1 MTPQPLDLKPLQK
14 ELPTLYGVDSRLEPR
29 PWLRIIA
36 SSLAVHLLF
45 ALLAWDLPIFKA
57 RSPRA
62 DEQVIVRNVTP
73 LYLPYVEPTQPEP
86 SKKKLDRSFD
96 ENSLKPRPN
105 IQIPQGQPSSARAAA
120 RVPAPVTGQPEPARL
135 PDPPKIETAPQPNR
149 TLASGSLGLPS
160 APPPETKPK
169 IQFESIGS
177 MSNSGITPGSGAGTI
192 PMPPS
197 KSITE
202 IARGGN
208 RSGGGIV
215 VGDGTGEGIGGV
227 GPGIDLPPSP
237 GKTGSNLE
245 LLSDPMGVDFR
256 PYLIRILAAVRRNWQ
271 SVIPESARL
280 GQRGRVIVQFSVD
293 RHGRVPKLV
302 IAAPSGAPALD
313 RGAVAGISASNP
325 FPPLPSEFKG
335 EQIRLQFTFTYNQQN
350 SGIR

>member
-1 MTPQPLDLKPLQK
+1 VTSEPLDLKPLQK

-29 PWLRIIA
+29 PWPRIIG
-36 SSLAVHLLF
+36 SSLGVHLLL
-45 ALLAWDLPIFKA
+45 ALLAWDLSLFKA
-57 RSPRA
+57 RSPRPE
-62 DEQVIVRNVTP
+62 EQRVVRKVTQ

-86 SKKKLDRSFD
+86 SKKKIDRSFD

-105 IQIPQGQPSSARAAA
+105 IQIPEGQPSTTRAAA
-120 RVPAPVTGQPEPARL
+120 RIPAPVSGQAEPAKL
-135 PDPPKIETAPQPNR
+135 PEPPKIEAAVQPNR
-149 TLASGSLGLPS
+149 TVTPGSLGLPT

-177 MSNSGITPGSGAGTI
+177 MASSGVSPGSGVGSV
-192 PMPPS
+192 PLPPS
-197 KSITE
+197 RSITE
-202 IARGGN
+202 IARSGN
-208 RSGGGIV
+208 RSGGGLV
-215 VGDGTGEGIGGV
+215 VGDGAGEGIGGV

-280 GQRGRVIVQFSVD
+280 GLRGRVVVQFSVD
-293 RHGRVPKLV
+293 RQGRVPKLV
-302 IAAPSGAPALD
+302 ISAPSGAPALD